1 MMEKKK
7 ILAIVGPTSSGKSD
21 LAVVLAEE
29 FGGEVISADSRQV
42 YKGLDVGSG
51 KITGEEMRGVPH
63 HLLDVADPRKKFSA
77 AEYKKLAEAA
87 IEDISKRGKA
97 PIIAGGTGFYIDAL
111 ALDLPDVPPDEKLR
125 EELGGKSIEELQE
138 ILGEHK
144 IKDPGNKV
152 RLIRAIEIVRALG
165 KIPKISKNS
174 KYDFVWVG
182 LSPDNLDE
190 KIAERLDRR
199 LEKIIEEAE
208 KLHSEGLSYERMH
221 ELGLEYRY
229 AALYLQNKLA
239 LPEMRE
245 RLLAAIRQYAKRQM
259 TWFKRNK
266 NIKWFKPGG
275 NEEIKSYL
283 RQVYRK

>member
-1 MMEKKK
+1 
-7 ILAIVGPTSSGKSD
+7 
-21 LAVVLAEE
+21 
-29 FGGEVISADSRQV
+29 
-42 YKGLDVGSG
+42 
-51 KITGEEMRGVPH
+51 
-63 HLLDVADPRKKFSA
+63 
-77 AEYKKLAEAA
+77 
-87 IEDISKRGKA
+87 
-97 PIIAGGTGFYIDAL
+97 

-199 LEKIIEEAE
+199 LEKIIKEAE
-208 KLHSEGLSYERMH
+208 NLHSEGLSYERMY
-221 ELGLEYRY
+221 E
-229 AALYLQNKLA
+229 
-239 LPEMRE
+239 
-245 RLLAAIRQYAKRQM
+245 
-259 TWFKRNK
+259 
-266 NIKWFKPGG
+266 
-275 NEEIKSYL
+275 
-283 RQVYRK
+283 